1 MTIGIGAFGSQAG
14 LAVFR
19 ALQAAE
25 AVGRGAIGGFAVYA
39 ALSQH
44 GTVYRYETQRGGSRT
59 LFIDGEQTGVEP
71 PEPVAQAIAAAVI
84 SSGPDRPVPLDQF
97 LSADAKGGLVSGH
110 RLPNS
115 IGVDG
120 QSLNSQVLNDLI
132 EGKPAHIAVKTVL
145 ERNPQA
151 DAGLIAVDLA
161 GHVYAQNSERVQR
174 RPDLGHAFYEDG
186 MSGARVSVLHNA
198 IRPYS
203 SLASLVAEIALDEM
217 TASPTATGWITIP
230 VGISVTTGDEDAI
243 IVDENGIARQ
253 IVTTDS
259 RFTHGEQIGAAIYL
273 HSVIRQ
279 TDGQIFGK
287 TLFEPMCTVK
297 HGQLVDMSGQSTIRM
312 NYQEDDR

>member
-44 GTVYRYETQRGGSRT
+44 GTVYRYETQRGGSQT
-59 LFIDGEQTGVEP
+59 LFIDGEHTGVEP

-97 LSADAKGGLVSGH
+97 LSADARGGLVSGH

-115 IGVDG
+115 IGIDG

-132 EGKPAHIAVKTVL
+132 EGMPAHIAVKSVL
-145 ERNPQA
+145 ERNPHA

-174 RPDLGHAFYEDG
+174 RPDLGYAFHEDG
-186 MSGARVSVLHNA
+186 VSGARISVLHNA

-217 TASPTATGWITIP
+217 TASQMATGWITIP

-243 IVDENGIARQ
+243 IVDENGIAKQ

-259 RFTHGEQIGAAIYL
+259 RFAHGEQIGAAIYL
-273 HSVIRQ
+273 HSIIRR
-279 TDGQIFGK
+279 TSGRFLGK

-297 HGQLVDMSGQSTIRM
+297 HGQIVDMSGQSTIRM